1 MSRIRANQITNET
14 SNGAPDFP
22 SGITHTGILT
32 ATALANPS
40 GDLTITGNLSSGGV
54 LTYEDSANEDSI
66 GIVTARSGVKIGPIA
81 GVAGTFFTDGSYNT
95 AGIVTASNVSVANSV
110 TAATL
115 FGDGSVLT
123 NVGVDVGPK
132 EQASGQTDGSTRS
145 LSFGTY
151 TLPTQTTVVTDL
163 DASYSTLTASQI
175 TYKPPTGSIGV
186 MYEFH
191 FQNRWNN
198 HGHGIHHFRLYINGS
213 ANGLSGLTEVTYGR
227 YTTNGT
233 YAEYPNIYKWYFRIR
248 NDGGS
253 FDTNTGAMPAWTE
266 NKTISLQ
273 HRSYNN
279 ASHTMG
285 AFYSSYY
292 WDGGNDTSQFCQPH
306 LKITAFK

>member
-40 GDLTITGNLSSGGV
+40 ADLTITGNLSLGGV

-66 GIVTARSGVKIGPIA
+66 GIVTARSGIKIGPTA

-95 AGIVTASNVSVANSV
+95 AGIITASNVSVANSV

-115 FGDGSVLT
+115 FGDVSNLT
-123 NVGVDVGPK
+123 NAGIDVGPN
-132 EQASGQTDGSTRS
+132 EQTSGQTDGSTRS

-151 TLPTQTTVVTDL
+151 TLPSQTGGYTDV
-163 DASYSTLTASQI
+163 DASYSTITASQAV
-175 TYKPPTGSIGV
+175 YKPPTGSIGV

-191 FQNRWNN
+191 YQNSWNN
-198 HGHGIHHFRLYINGS
+198 HSHGIHHFRLYIDGS
-213 ANGLSGLTEVTYGR
+213 ANGLSGPTEVVYGR
-227 YTTNGT
+227 YTSNG
-233 YAEYPNIYKWYFRIR
+233 YNAEYQTIYKWYFRIR

-285 AFYSSYY
+285 RFFGTHY
-292 WDGGNDTSQFCQPH
+292 WDGAGGAQFSQPNV
-306 LKITAFK
+306 KITAFK

>member
-32 ATALANPS
+32 TTALANPS
-40 GDLTITGNLSSGGV
+40 GDLTVTGNLSLGGV
-54 LTYEDSANEDSI
+54 LTYEDSTNEDSI

-115 FGDGSVLT
+115 FGDGSTLT

-151 TLPTQTTVVTDL
+151 TLPTQTGGYTDL
-163 DASYSTLTASQI
+163 DASYSTITASQVL
-175 TYKPPTGSIGV
+175 SL
-186 MYEFH
+186 
-191 FQNRWNN
+191 
-198 HGHGIHHFRLYINGS
+198 IHI
-213 ANGLSGLTEVTYGR
+213 
-227 YTTNGT
+227 
-233 YAEYPNIYKWYFRIR
+233 
-248 NDGGS
+248 
-253 FDTNTGAMPAWTE
+253 
-266 NKTISLQ
+266 
-273 HRSYNN
+273 
-279 ASHTMG
+279 
-285 AFYSSYY
+285 
-292 WDGGNDTSQFCQPH
+292 
-306 LKITAFK
+306 

>member
-32 ATALANPS
+32 TTALANPS
-40 GDLTITGNLSSGGV
+40 GDLTVTGNLSLGGV

-66 GIVTARSGVKIGPIA
+66 GIVTARSGIKIGPTA

-95 AGIVTASNVSVANSV
+95 AGIITASNVSVANSV

-115 FGDGSVLT
+115 FGDVSNLT
-123 NVGVDVGPK
+123 NAGIDVGPN
-132 EQASGQTDGSTRS
+132 EQSSGQTDGSTRS

-151 TLPTQTTVVTDL
+151 TLPTQTSTYTDV
-163 DASYSTLTASQI
+163 DASYSTITASQAV
-175 TYKPPTGSIGV
+175 YKPPTGSIGV

-191 FQNRWNN
+191 FSNSWNN
-198 HGHGIHHFRLYINGS
+198 HSHGIHHFRLYIDGS
-213 ANGLSGLTEVTYGR
+213 ANGLSGPTEVVYGR
-227 YTTNGT
+227 YTSNG
-233 YAEYPNIYKWYFRIR
+233 YNAEYQTIYKWYFRIR

-285 AFYSSYY
+285 RFFATHY
-292 WDGGNDTSQFCQPH
+292 WDGAGGAQFSQPH
-306 LKITAFK
+306 VKITAFK

>member
-14 SNGAPDFP
+14 NNGAPDFP
-22 SGITHTGILT
+22 NGITHTGIIT
-32 ATALANPS
+32 TTALVNPS
-40 GDLTITGNLSSGGV
+40 ADLTVTGNLSSGGV

-95 AGIVTASNVSVANSV
+95 AGIITASNVSVANSV

-115 FGDGSVLT
+115 FGDGSNLT
-123 NVGVDVGPK
+123 NTGISVGPN
-132 EQASGQTDGSTRS
+132 EQSSGQTDGSTRS

-151 TLPTQTTVVTDL
+151 TLPTQTSTYTDV
-163 DASYSTLTASQI
+163 DASYSTITASQ
-175 TYKPPTGSIGV
+175 TVYKPPTGSIGV

-191 FQNRWNN
+191 YQNSWNN
-198 HGHGIHHFRLYINGS
+198 HSHGIHHFRLYINGS
-213 ANGLSGLTEVTYGR
+213 ANGLSGLTEVVYGR
-227 YTTNGT
+227 FVTNGYYGEHQT
-233 YAEYPNIYKWYFRIR
+233 IYKWYFRIR

-273 HRSYNN
+273 TRAYNTN
-279 ASHTMG
+279 QHHMGRFYNTHYYNGAGSH
-285 AFYSSYY
+285 
-292 WDGGNDTSQFCQPH
+292 QFNQPNV
-306 LKITAFK
+306 KVTAFK

>member
-1 MSRIRANQITNET
+1 MSRIRANQITNEN
-14 SNGAPDFP
+14 SNGAPNFP

-40 GDLTITGNLSSGGV
+40 GDLTVTGNLSLGGV
-54 LTYEDSANEDSI
+54 LTYEDSTNEDSI

-110 TAATL
+110 TASS
-115 FGDGSVLT
+115 FSGDGSNLT
-123 NVGVDVGPK
+123 NVGLAVGPN
-132 EQASGQTDGSTRS
+132 ESASGQTDGSTRS

-151 TLPTQTTVVTDL
+151 TLPTQTSGVLDV
-163 DASYSTLTASQI
+163 DASYSTLTASQV

-191 FQNRWNN
+191 FENSWNN

-213 ANGLSGLTEVTYGR
+213 ANGLSGLTEVVYGR

-233 YAEYPNIYKWYFRIR
+233 YAEYQNVIKWYFRIR

-266 NKTISLQ
+266 NKTISVQ
-273 HRSYNN
+273 HRSYND

-285 AFYSSYY
+285 RIYTGHY
-292 WDGGNDTSQFCQPH
+292 WDGSSSNQFCQPH

>member
-40 GDLTITGNLSSGGV
+40 ADLTITGNLNLGGV

-66 GIVTARSGVKIGPIA
+66 GIVTARSGIKIGPTA

-95 AGIVTASNVSVANSV
+95 AGIITASNVSVANSV

-115 FGDGSVLT
+115 FGDVSNLT
-123 NVGVDVGPK
+123 NAGIDVGPN
-132 EQASGQTDGSTRS
+132 EQTSGQTDGSTRS

-151 TLPTQTTVVTDL
+151 TLPSQTGGYTDV
-163 DASYSTLTASQI
+163 DASYSTITASQAV
-175 TYKPPTGSIGV
+175 YKPPTGSIGV

-191 FQNRWNN
+191 YQNSWNN
-198 HGHGIHHFRLYINGS
+198 HSHGIHHFRLYIDGS
-213 ANGLSGLTEVTYGR
+213 ANGLSGPTEVVYGR
-227 YTTNGT
+227 YTSNG
-233 YAEYPNIYKWYFRIR
+233 YNAEYQTIYKWYFRIR

-273 HRSYNN
+273 HRSYNL
-279 ASHTMG
+279 SLIH
-285 AFYSSYY
+285 
-292 WDGGNDTSQFCQPH
+292 
-306 LKITAFK
+306 I

>member
-22 SGITHTGILT
+22 NGITHTGILT

-40 GDLTITGNLSSGGV
+40 SDLTVTGNLSLGGV

-66 GIVTARSGVKIGPIA
+66 GIVTARSGIKIGPIA

-95 AGIVTASNVSVANSV
+95 AGIITASNVSVANSV

-115 FGDGSVLT
+115 FGDVSNLT
-123 NVGVDVGPK
+123 NAGIDVGPS

-151 TLPTQTTVVTDL
+151 TLPTQTSTYTDV
-163 DASYSTLTASQI
+163 DASYSTISASQVV
-175 TYKPPTGSIGV
+175 YKPPTGSIGV

-191 FQNRWNN
+191 YQNSWNN
-198 HGHGIHHFRLYINGS
+198 HSHGIHHFRLYINGS
-213 ANGLSGLTEVTYGR
+213 ANGLSGLTEVVYGR
-227 YTTNGT
+227 YTSGGYN
-233 YAEYPNIYKWYFRIR
+233 AEYPTIYKWYFRIR

-285 AFYSSYY
+285 RFFATHY
-292 WDGGNDTSQFCQPH
+292 WDGAGGAQFSQPH
-306 LKITAFK
+306 VKITAFK

>member
-40 GDLTITGNLSSGGV
+40 ADLTITGNLSLGGV

-66 GIVTARSGVKIGPIA
+66 GIVTARSGIKIGPTA

-95 AGIVTASNVSVANSV
+95 AGIITASNVSVANSV

-115 FGDGSVLT
+115 FGDVSNLT
-123 NVGVDVGPK
+123 NAGIDVGPN
-132 EQASGQTDGSTRS
+132 EQSSGQTDGSTRS

-151 TLPTQTTVVTDL
+151 TLPTQTSTYTDV
-163 DASYSTLTASQI
+163 DASYSTITASQAV
-175 TYKPPTGSIGV
+175 YKPPTGSIGV

-191 FQNRWNN
+191 FSNSWNN
-198 HGHGIHHFRLYINGS
+198 HSHGIHHFRLYIDGS
-213 ANGLSGLTEVTYGR
+213 ANGLSGPTEVVYGR
-227 YTTNGT
+227 YTSNG
-233 YAEYPNIYKWYFRIR
+233 YNAEYQTIYKWYFRIR

-285 AFYSSYY
+285 RFFATHY
-292 WDGGNDTSQFCQPH
+292 WDGAGGAQFSQPH
-306 LKITAFK
+306 VKITAFK